1 MELIVRAS
9 ECAKMMTKSRT
20 KSQPLGETTLTWLK
34 EKAIEAVLGHRKVI
48 SNKYMEKGTQVEE
61 QSIELLN
68 QVLFTNY
75 TKHEGR
81 INTDTF
87 TGECD
92 ILTKDHVRDI
102 KSSWSV
108 STFPF
113 FLEDAVKAVKKSGYD
128 WQVRMYMLLYGV
140 DVAYID
146 YCLVNTPED
155 LIGYELEDLHIVDH
169 LPVTKRVTTVRINR
183 EEEKEVEILERYALC
198 NEQFKKFVNE
208 LKNK

>member
-34 EKAIEAVLGHRKVI
+34 EKAVEAVTGHKKVI
-48 SNKYMEKGTQVEE
+48 SNKYMDKGTQCENI
-61 QSIELLN
+61 SIELLN
-68 QVLFTNY
+68 SVLFTNY
-75 TKHEGR
+75 EKHEGR

-102 KSSWSV
+102 KTSWSID
-108 STFPF
+108 TFPF

-146 YCLVNTPED
+146 YCLVDTPED
-155 LIGYELEDLHIVDH
+155 LIGYELESIHEVSH
-169 LPVTKRVTTVRINR
+169 LPVTMRVTTVRINR

-198 NEQFKKFVNE
+198 NEQFKKYVNQ
-208 LKNK
+208 LKQK

>member
-48 SNKYMEKGTQVEE
+48 SNKYMDKGTQVEE

-75 TKHEGR
+75 KKHEGR

-108 STFPF
+108 DTFPF

-169 LPVTKRVTTVRINR
+169 LSVTKRVTTVRINR